1 MIRGKRACASAQR
14 RRCPRESRDAHRLRA
29 PAAGPPLS
37 RRDARRGGTAARRHG
52 GAAARRH
59 DTADENGGA
68 LTAGAVRSKRP
79 AARAS
84 CAVDPRLAV

>member
-37 RRDARRGGTAARRHG
+37 RRDARRGGTAARRH
-52 GAAARRH
+52 

>member
-1 MIRGKRACASAQR
+1 MALDLI
-14 RRCPRESRDAHRLRA
+14 RDADGDVL
-29 PAAGPPLS
+29 GVT
-37 RRDARRGGTAARRHG
+37 DARRGGT
-52 GAAARRH
+52 AARRH

>member
-14 RRCPRESRDAHRLRA
+14 RRCPREIRDAHRLRA

-37 RRDARRGGTAARRHG
+37 RRDARHGTARQ
-52 GAAARRH
+52 
-59 DTADENGGA
+59 ADENGGA
-68 LTAGAVRSKRP
+68 LTLTAGAVRSKRP